1 MNQFRPFVIKRY
13 NTLVKNYKC
22 PGLIL
27 TGTEIQTYKYLGPYF
42 RNEVQRCIFPGVTK
56 GTCCEACGTRL
67 GLQRSHAGR
76 TRRDIAMD
84 AIRATECDASGGKD
98 ADLILIKFVSLHENE
113 PIQILCEPCH
123 RKFEKKSKPPA
134 VKPVVPK
141 PPAVKRPAVISITK
155 RQNRDIEVPCKLNC
169 RYHHLGCQSQF
180 STKNSLSTH
189 VSRVCKFKP
198 TSSGGGSVSPGA
210 GRRTC

>member
-1 MNQFRPFVIKRY
+1 MNQFRLFVIKRRD
-13 NTLVKNYKC
+13 TLVKNYKC

-27 TGTEIQTYKYLGPYF
+27 TGTDDQTYKYLGPYF

-84 AIRATECDASGGKD
+84 AIRATECSDSGGKD

-123 RKFEKKSKPPA
+123 HRFDKKPA
-134 VKPVVPK
+134 
-141 PPAVKRPAVISITK
+141 AVTQKRPAVTK
-155 RQNRDIEVPCKLNC
+155 ANRGDPVPGRVNCKY
-169 RYHHLGCQSQF
+169 RHLGCMSQL
-180 STKNSLSTH
+180 KNKNTMYSH
-189 VSRVCKFKP
+189 VSKNCKFKP
-198 TSSGGGSVSPGA
+198 TSSGGGSGCPGA
-210 GRRTC
+210 GRTTC

>member
-1 MNQFRPFVIKRY
+1 MNQFRPFVIKRRD
-13 NTLVKNYKC
+13 TLVKNYKC

-27 TGTEIQTYKYLGPYF
+27 TGTDDQTYKYLGPYF

-56 GTCCEACGTRL
+56 GTCCESCGTRL

-84 AIRATECDASGGKD
+84 AIRATECSDSGGKD

-123 RKFEKKSKPPA
+123 RRFDKNPPA
-134 VKPVVPK
+134 VTKAKRDDPVPGK
-141 PPAVKRPAVISITK
+141 I
-155 RQNRDIEVPCKLNC
+155 NC
-169 RYHHLGCQSQF
+169 RYRHLGCMSQLKN
-180 STKNSLSTH
+180 KNSLYSH
-189 VSRVCKFKP
+189 VSRDCKFKP

-210 GRRTC
+210 GRTTC